1 MKSLFSFIVLTL
13 IWTQFEKVAG
23 RAPVDPKKLDLTI
36 DAVGTVPGISLN
48 VVEGEP
54 IILTCRIKGNSTANY
69 LRWEISRDEK
79 ISSSTDLEKEETR
92 VQVNNTFNENGQL
105 VSTLSIES
113 SAFTD
118 RAYYYC
124 HGENDHMKSSAK
136 IIVRVK
142 GQSFIPFLIFL
153 FLPSSNLQS

>member
-1 MKSLFSFIVLTL
+1 MNSLLPFVVITL
-13 IWTQFEKVAG
+13 ICALEKVAG
-23 RAPVDPKKLDLTI
+23 RPPADPKKLDLVI
-36 DAVGTVPGISLN
+36 DAVGTVPGASLN

-54 IILTCRIKGNSTANY
+54 IILTCRIKGNSTTNY
-69 LRWEISRDEK
+69 LRWEISEDEK
-79 ISSSTDLEKEETR
+79 IFSSIDLQKEESR
-92 VQVNNTFNENGQL
+92 VQVNNTINENGQM

-124 HGENDHMKSSAK
+124 HGENDYMKTKAR

-142 GQSFIPFLIFL
+142 G
-153 FLPSSNLQS
+153 

>member
-1 MKSLFSFIVLTL
+1 MNTFLPFVVITL
-13 IWTQFEKVAG
+13 IWTLEKVAG
-23 RAPVDPKKLDLTI
+23 RPPADPKKLDLVI
-36 DAVGTVPGISLN
+36 DAVGTVPGVSLN

-54 IILTCRIKGNSTANY
+54 IVLTCRIKGNSTTNY
-69 LRWEISRDEK
+69 LRWEISREEK

-124 HGENDHMKSSAK
+124 HGENDYMKTSAK

-142 GQSFIPFLIFL
+142 GSYV
-153 FLPSSNLQS
+153 

>member
-1 MKSLFSFIVLTL
+1 MNCLFPFVVITL
-13 IWTQFEKVAG
+13 IWTLEKVAG
-23 RAPVDPKKLDLTI
+23 RQPVDPKKLDLII

-54 IILTCRIKGNSTANY
+54 IILTCRIRGNYSKSSY
-69 LRWEISRDEK
+69 LRWEISRDEN
-79 ISSSTDLEKEETR
+79 ISNSTNLEKEETR
-92 VQVNNTFNENGQL
+92 VQVNNSFNENGQL
-105 VSTLSIES
+105 VSRLTIES

-124 HGENDHMKSSAK
+124 HGENEWMKTSAR

-142 GQSFIPFLIFL
+142 GQY
-153 FLPSSNLQS
+153 